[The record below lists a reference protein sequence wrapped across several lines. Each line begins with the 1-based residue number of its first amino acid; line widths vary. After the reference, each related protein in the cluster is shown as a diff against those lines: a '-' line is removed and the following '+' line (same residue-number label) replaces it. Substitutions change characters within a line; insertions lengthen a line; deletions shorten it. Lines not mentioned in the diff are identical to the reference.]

1 LNHFP
6 IETLKD
12 RSIIIKIKKEI
23 YTRKAITSTSYK
35 FTKDCII
42 FIDEIDKNTLGVY
55 FKKKNDNT
63 NLDEISQLFCNEL
76 IDQQIRVDL
85 ENEMIN
91 IRERIVE
98 SAFPPIQKK
107 K

>member
-1 LNHFP
+1 MNHFP

-12 RSIIIKIKKEI
+12 KSIIIKIKKEI
-23 YTRKAITSTSYK
+23 YTRRAITSTSYK

-42 FIDEIDKNTLGVY
+42 FIDKIDENTLGVY
-55 FKKKNDNT
+55 FKKKSDDT
-63 NLDEISQLFCNEL
+63 NLDKISQLFCNEL
-76 IDQQIRVDL
+76 IDQQVRVDL
-85 ENEMIN
+85 ENEMKN

-98 SAFPPIQKK
+98 TAFPSIQKK